1 MRGKSILRP
10 FLTRR
15 AFSGRSVSSSS
26 SRILLNQS
34 YLMSTPQTNS
44 SIPKTPFPVWTPENL
59 NLSRYFSDSSP
70 DFFKPSFMETEP
82 VPVPENVVPVKSEE
96 EFDAALSKTKDESV
110 PAVFYFTATW
120 CAPCRFIGP
129 VMDELARRTPEVTV
143 YKMDIDEEG
152 LARKLKELNI
162 TAVFFVPSLNL
173 HLWIQPTVQ
182 YFKEGKQE
190 VEVVGGDATHIIQ
203 TMKKLYNMRDP
214 KTDDSKQDA
223 TSGEELTVR
232 LGFGEW
238 SSLIILTIGEL
249 YISSTELG

>member
-44 SIPKTPFPVWTPENL
+44 SIPKTPFPVWTPEKI

-162 TAVFFVPSLNL
+162 TAV
-173 HLWIQPTVQ
+173 PTVQ

-190 VEVVGGDATHIIQ
+190 VEVVGGDATRIIQ

-223 TSGEELTVR
+223 TSGEEVN
-232 LGFGEW
+232 EKN
-238 SSLIILTIGEL
+238 
-249 YISSTELG
+249 

>member
-10 FLTRR
+10 FLTCRT
-15 AFSGRSVSSSS
+15 FSVRSVSSSS
-26 SRILLNQS
+26 SSSRILFNQS
-34 YLMSTPQTNS
+34 YIMSTPQANS
-44 SIPKTPFPVWTPENL
+44 SIPKTPFPVWTPKNL
-59 NLSRYFSDSSP
+59 NLSRPFSDSSP

-82 VPVPENVVPVKSEE
+82 VPVPENVVPVKSEG
-96 EFDAALSKTKDESV
+96 EFDAALSKAKDESV

-152 LARKLKELNI
+152 LARKLEKLKI
-162 TAVFFVPSLNL
+162 TAV
-173 HLWIQPTVQ
+173 PTVQ

-190 VEVVGGDATHIIQ
+190 VEVVGGDATRIIQ
-203 TMKKLYNMRDP
+203 TMKKLYNMRYP

-223 TSGEELTVR
+223 TSGEEVN
-232 LGFGEW
+232 EKN
-238 SSLIILTIGEL
+238 
-249 YISSTELG
+249 

>member
-96 EFDAALSKTKDESV
+96 DFDAALSKTKDESV

-162 TAVFFVPSLNL
+162 TAV
-173 HLWIQPTVQ
+173 PTVQ

-190 VEVVGGDATHIIQ
+190 VEVVGGDATRIIQ

-223 TSGEELTVR
+223 TSGEEVN
-232 LGFGEW
+232 EKN
-238 SSLIILTIGEL
+238 
-249 YISSTELG
+249 

>member
-162 TAVFFVPSLNL
+162 TAV
-173 HLWIQPTVQ
+173 PTVQ

-190 VEVVGGDATHIIQ
+190 VEVVGGDATRIIQ

-223 TSGEELTVR
+223 TSGEEVN
-232 LGFGEW
+232 EKN
-238 SSLIILTIGEL
+238 
-249 YISSTELG
+249 